1 MKKSLSPFIP
11 LFVAS
16 VLSVGFVCPAQGAN
30 FTPDRSV
37 TYKSVDGVE
46 LKMDVF
52 EPEGF
57 KATDHRPAIVF
68 FFGGGWSGGSTKQF
82 YQQAAAMA
90 AQGMVAFSADYRVKG
105 LVLAIIDSP
114 LFRPAAQ

>member
-46 LKMDVF
+46 LKIG
-52 EPEGF
+52 PNTG
-57 KATDHRPAIVF
+57 
-68 FFGGGWSGGSTKQF
+68 SGRTFNLPHLKT
-82 YQQAAAMA
+82 A
-90 AQGMVAFSADYRVKG
+90 
-105 LVLAIIDSP
+105 
-114 LFRPAAQ
+114 